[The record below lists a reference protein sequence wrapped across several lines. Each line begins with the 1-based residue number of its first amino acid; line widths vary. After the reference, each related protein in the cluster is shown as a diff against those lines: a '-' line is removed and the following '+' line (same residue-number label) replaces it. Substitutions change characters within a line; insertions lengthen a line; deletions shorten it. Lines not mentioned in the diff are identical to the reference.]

1 MAARYDRI
9 TQNRFS
15 RLRTDLPDKTRN
27 FQENTIQSGWL
38 LQGSNVT
45 IKWIKFFDHYDCNLP
60 IIVAQLIYECNKR
73 NLLFCNLYIV

>member
-38 LQGSNVT
+38 LQGIKVQMLRSNGSNFLTTT
-45 IKWIKFFDHYDCNLP
+45 I
-60 IIVAQLIYECNKR
+60 VIYQ
-73 NLLFCNLYIV
+73 